1 MGGEDASMFHR
12 LWALTLAGVL
22 VAGCETPPR
31 LDLQLN
37 ENLYRPTGYKAKHS
51 TGLSVYVAPIVD
63 ARQPPPVAAGDAIGY
78 LGDDDWDRAPGVMV
92 QSVLVDEL
100 RASGLFVEVLDE
112 PTPDAIELV
121 PTLKTFEGGLHE
133 QPFGRRSL
141 ARIEITLAARSPEV
155 AGARSVLLDET
166 FGAQQISNVDFR
178 PPSPRVLLGTGLRSA
193 LGKGIAALDKA
204 AMPVTQVPTKPAEA
218 SSTKR

>member
-1 MGGEDASMFHR
+1 MGGEDAAMLHR
-12 LWALTLAGVL
+12 LWALTLAGVV
-22 VAGCETPPR
+22 VAGCETPPK

-37 ENLYRPTGYKAKHS
+37 ENLYRPTGYKARQS

-63 ARQPPPVAAGDAIGY
+63 ARQPPKAAPGDAIGY

-100 RASGLFVEVLDE
+100 RTSGLFVAVLEE
-112 PTPDAIELV
+112 PTAGAIELI

-141 ARIEITLAARSPEV
+141 ARVEIALAARSPEV
-155 AGARSVLLDET
+155 EGTRSVLLEET

-193 LGKGIAALDKA
+193 LGKGMAALDKA
-204 AMPVTQVPTKPAEA
+204 ATAVAADPSKPAEA